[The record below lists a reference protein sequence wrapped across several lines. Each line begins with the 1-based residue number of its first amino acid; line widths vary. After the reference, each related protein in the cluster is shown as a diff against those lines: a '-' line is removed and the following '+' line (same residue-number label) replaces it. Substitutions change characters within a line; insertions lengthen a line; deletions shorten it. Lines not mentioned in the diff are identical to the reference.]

1 MEHNPTA
8 LMPAVAYRATRAD
21 NDEALLASWL
31 DSLGSEHTRRNFET
45 TARKVL
51 AALPHGLRGSP
62 VEDVRAALASVTNG
76 CAPSTAQQ
84 YTLRAKSLFG
94 YAHRVGYTPF
104 NAGAVIRI
112 KKADRAGSLA
122 KRIISETEVAL
133 LIRAARSKRDRVL
146 LQVAYA
152 AGLRISEIVG
162 LSWPDVIARD
172 QGRAQLS
179 ILGKGGKLRQVL
191 LPAEVS
197 GALLALAAPVA
208 TGPVFCGRS
217 GQRLGERAVFGM
229 LKRTA
234 KRAGLPAAVSPH
246 WLRHA
251 HGSHA
256 LDRGATLTEVQETLG
271 HDNIATTSG
280 YLHARPDSSSGLRL
294 DPGIFRQPEELD

>member
-1 MEHNPTA
+1 M
-8 LMPAVAYRATRAD
+8 
-21 NDEALLASWL
+21 
-31 DSLGSEHTRRNFET
+31 
-45 TARKVL
+45 
-51 AALPHGLRGSP
+51 
-62 VEDVRAALASVTNG
+62 
-76 CAPSTAQQ
+76 
-84 YTLRAKSLFG
+84 
-94 YAHRVGYTPF
+94 
-104 NAGAVIRI
+104 
-112 KKADRAGSLA
+112 
-122 KRIISETEVAL
+122 
-133 LIRAARSKRDRVL
+133 L

-172 QGRAQLS
+172 KGRVQLS
-179 ILGKGGKLRQVL
+179 IAGKGGKLRQVL

-197 GALLALAAPVA
+197 GGLLALAPPDAA
-208 TGPVFCGRS
+208 GPVFCGRS

-256 LDRGATLTEVQETLG
+256 LDRGATLPEVQETLG

-294 DPGIFRQPEELD
+294 DPGIFRQPAHQAAA